1 MTRLTLIAA
10 VAEGGVIGRDGAIPW
25 RVPGELARFKET
37 TMGHP
42 LVMGRK
48 TFESIGRPL
57 PGRRCIVIT
66 RSLAWRHPGVET
78 AHSFAQ
84 ALALAGPADE
94 VFVAGG
100 GQVYAEALPFA
111 HRMILS
117 EIPQDHEGDAH
128 FPAWSPSQWREV
140 SRTPYPGYAVVTYE
154 RR

>member
-140 SRTPYPGYAVVTYE
+140 SRTPNPGYAVVTYE

>member
-1 MTRLTLIAA
+1 MTRVTLIAA

-25 RVPGELARFKET
+25 HVPGELARFKET

-42 LVMGRK
+42 LIMGRK

-66 RSLAWRHPGVET
+66 RSLTWRHPGVET

-117 EIPQDHEGDAH
+117 EIPQVHDGDAH
-128 FPAWSPSQWREV
+128 FPAWRPSQWREV
-140 SRTPYPGYAVVTYE
+140 SRTPNPGYAVVTYE

>member
-78 AHSFAQ
+78 AHSFAE

-94 VFVAGG
+94 VCVAGG

>member
-1 MTRLTLIAA
+1 MTRVTLIAA

-25 RVPGELARFKET
+25 HVPGELARFKET

-42 LVMGRK
+42 LIMGRK

-66 RSLAWRHPGVET
+66 RSLAWRHPGGET